1 MLRVTVAL
9 VLIFAV
15 LVVGQLFAASNDV
28 AADLRLSYT
37 LSAFAHQLL
46 FVYWLGPDI
55 GISIWSRKVV
65 DPELSAEQRI
75 AAGNMM
81 TSIDL
86 MPRVCLSLMLT
97 VGGVLSETIGVEHP
111 LWQMIGI
118 VLLCPVWLTMT
129 LIMYFRGGTSLGDI
143 VAKFDVWFRWALV
156 LGIIVSTTYS
166 WFTDRLVE
174 TPWLAGKLYILAAII
189 FLGMIM
195 RRQFAGFYEGLAK
208 LADTG
213 ATAEVD
219 AMMASSLRRG
229 RPFGHAIWLGLLAA
243 AYLGVVQPGSTEEP
257 ETQVMNYPSPL
268 NAGR

>member
-15 LVVGQLFAASNDV
+15 LVAGQLFAASADP

-65 DPELSAEQRI
+65 DTELSAEQRL

-86 MPRVCLSLMLT
+86 IPRVCLSLMLT
-97 VGGVLSETIGVEHP
+97 AGGILSETIGVVHP

-118 VLLCPVWLTMT
+118 VLLGPVWLSMT
-129 LIMYFRGGTSLGDI
+129 LIMYFRSGTSLGET
-143 VAKFDVWFRWALV
+143 VARFDVWFRWALV
-156 LGIIVSTTYS
+156 AGIIVSTSYS
-166 WFTDRLVE
+166 WFTDRLAE

-208 LADTG
+208 LADGG

-219 AMMASSLRRG
+219 AMMASSLRKG
-229 RPFGHAIWLGLLAA
+229 RPFGHAIWLGMLAA
-243 AYLGVVQPGSTEEP
+243 AWLGVVQPGSP
-257 ETQVMNYPSPL
+257 EQAGEQAMTYSPAASA
-268 NAGR
+268 NR

>member
-15 LVVGQLFAASNDV
+15 LVAGQLFAASADV

-37 LSAFAHQLL
+37 LSAFAHQML

-65 DPELSAEQRI
+65 NPELSVEQRI
-75 AAGNMM
+75 AAANMM

-97 VGGVLSETIGVEHP
+97 AGGVLSETVGVEHP
-111 LWQMIGI
+111 LWQMFGI
-118 VLLCPVWLTMT
+118 VLLGPVWLTMT
-129 LIMYFRGGTSLGDI
+129 LIMYFRDGTSLGDT
-143 VAKFDVWFRWALV
+143 VAKFDGWFRWALV

-195 RRQFAGFYEGLAK
+195 RRQFAGFYDGLAK
-208 LADTG
+208 LADSG

-219 AMMASSLRRG
+219 AMMAGSLRRG

-243 AYLGVVQPGSTEEP
+243 AYLGVVQPGSPQEP
-257 ETQVMNYPSPL
+257 DTQVMNFPPAVG
-268 NAGR
+268 AGR

>member
-15 LVVGQLFAASNDV
+15 LVAGQLFAASADG
-28 AADLRLSYT
+28 ATDLRLSYT
-37 LSAFAHQLL
+37 LSAFAHQML

-55 GISIWSRKVV
+55 GVSIWSRKVV
-65 DPELSAEQRI
+65 DPSLSAEQRI

-97 VGGVLSETIGVEHP
+97 AGGILSETLGVAHP

-118 VLLCPVWLTMT
+118 VLLGPVWLTLT
-129 LIMYFRGGTSLGDI
+129 LIMYFRSGTSLGET
-143 VAKFDVWFRWALV
+143 VARFDVWFRSALV
-156 LGIIVSTTYS
+156 LGIFVSTTYS
-166 WFTDRLVE
+166 WLTDRLAD

-189 FLGMIM
+189 LLGMIM
-195 RRQFAGFYEGLAK
+195 RRQFAGFYAGLAK
-208 LADTG
+208 MADSG
-213 ATAEVD
+213 ATAEID
-219 AMMASSLRRG
+219 AMMAGSLRRG

-243 AYLGVVQPGSTEEP
+243 AYLGVVQPGSPQEA
-257 ETQVMNYPSPL
+257 ETQAMAVSL
-268 NAGR
+268 RDR